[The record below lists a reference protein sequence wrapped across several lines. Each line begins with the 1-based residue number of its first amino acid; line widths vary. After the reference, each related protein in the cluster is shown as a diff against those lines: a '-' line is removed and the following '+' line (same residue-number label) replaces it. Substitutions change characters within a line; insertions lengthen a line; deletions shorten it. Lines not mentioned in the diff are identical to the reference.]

1 MRWTV
6 GLPINLAGVLFV
18 HAVLTFALG
27 FCYETYLLLTDGPA
41 AMFPGPPSDVFWLL
55 PAWLSYPL
63 MIAMLLVAAIV
74 GWPLGNDFK
83 VWLSRGTRRIRR
95 RMEAEGFG
103 KGGSSAFATIVEE
116 WGYRYKHGDLLLGR
130 SLQELW
136 WRVGL
141 RDDRGMLTIAGSR
154 TGKGRCAIIPN
165 LLTWPGSALVI
176 DPKGTNAAVTAA
188 RRGKGGGRV
197 TEFLGQEVHVVDP
210 FGIVKGTQTSRFN
223 PFSGLDPYSPEFAEE
238 VGLLADALVVQE
250 RDGEASHWDEGV
262 KLLLAGLI
270 AFLVIGGRANPTLYD
285 IRQSLTL
292 PEDKFEKLL
301 AVMLKIGGIPAA
313 AAGLLINAGRN
324 ERGSFLTTALRNT
337 QWLESAVMGNVLS
350 ASDFDVRDLKRKN
363 MTVYIVL
370 PPSYLEE
377 HKRFMRMFVNLAI
390 RGMSAGEKPKHPV
403 LFLLDEFYS
412 LGRLSLMEKAAGL
425 MSGYGMK
432 LWPIV
437 QNLGQL
443 QHLYPYNWETFFA
456 NSGAVQVFGM
466 NDRTTGE
473 YLVSRLGSAVR
484 TEQVGNTLQ
493 RVVSQLRE
501 VNEAEREVS
510 RESGRQIVFRSGALP
525 MLLSRISY
533 DLTFP
538 ETWFNP
544 DPDFPV
550 PQRRRLS
557 LPKLPRLNWPQLQR
571 APRQIANIDPRFLP
585 PSPFRYV
592 GPSGEQ
598 LKPAEIAIE
607 REKAPE
613 ASQPE
618 TAQAAL
624 PQVQQA
630 FTPPAGIFD
639 ELKDPNPFE
648 QLDALVG
655 LTKVKARVAQLID
668 HAEYN
673 TARVREGL
681 KPIETSHHLVFAGN
695 PGTGKTTVARI
706 VAAIYREL
714 GILKKGHLVEADRS
728 ALVGKYIGHTGPL
741 VEAKVNE
748 ALDGVLFID
757 EAYTLAPEDSGSD
770 YGPEAI
776 ATLLKLMEDNR
787 HRLVVIAAG
796 YTKEMDRFL
805 DSNPGL
811 RSRFANTI
819 VFDDH
824 GPEEL
829 TQIVMDLF
837 ASHEFT
843 ASEETRDKVFLLMMR
858 LWAGK
863 GPHFGNARTS
873 RNIYE
878 ECVRNLMSRTSTH
891 DRPTREQLTEV
902 LPEDVPDVQ
911 PKDGDDSGGGLDQER
926 GAPRSHASKSEG
938 KAKGSSRGKGGGA
951 ARQ

>member
-1 MRWTV
+1 
-6 GLPINLAGVLFV
+6 
-18 HAVLTFALG
+18 
-27 FCYETYLLLTDGPA
+27 
-41 AMFPGPPSDVFWLL
+41 
-55 PAWLSYPL
+55 
-63 MIAMLLVAAIV
+63 
-74 GWPLGNDFK
+74 
-83 VWLSRGTRRIRR
+83 
-95 RMEAEGFG
+95 MEEEEFG
-103 KGGSSAFATIVEE
+103 KGGSSAFASIVEE
-116 WGYRYKHGDLLLGR
+116 WGYRYRHGDLLLGR

-141 RDDRGMLTIAGSR
+141 ADDRGMLTIAGSR

-197 TEFLGQEVHVVDP
+197 TEYLGQEVHVVDP
-210 FGIVKGTQTSRFN
+210 FGIVKGVKTSRFN
-223 PFSGLDPYSPEFAEE
+223 PFAGLDPYSDEFAEE

-270 AFLVIGGRANPTLYD
+270 AFLVMGGRKDPTLYD

-301 AVMLKIGGIPAA
+301 SVMLKIGGIPAA
-313 AAGLLINAGRN
+313 AAGLLVNAGRN

-350 ASDFDVRDLKRKN
+350 ASDFDVRDLKRKA

-370 PPSYLEE
+370 PPNYLEE

-390 RGMSAGEKPKHPV
+390 RGMSVGEKPKHPV

-473 YLVSRLGSAVR
+473 YLVARLGSAVR

-493 RVVSQLRE
+493 RIVSQLRE

-510 RESGRQIVFRSGALP
+510 RESGRQMVFRSGALP

-550 PQRRRLS
+550 PPRRRMT
-557 LPKLPRLNWPQLQR
+557 LPKLPKLNWPPKR
-571 APRQIANIDPRFLP
+571 APKGSVIIDPRFLP

-592 GPSGEQ
+592 GPTGAK
-598 LKPAEIAIE
+598 LNPAAIAAE
-607 REKAPE
+607 PDAPE
-613 ASQPE
+613 PSQPQI
-618 TAQAAL
+618 AQEAP
-624 PQVQQA
+624 PQKQQSSL
-630 FTPPAGIFD
+630 PPAHIFD
-639 ELKDPNPFE
+639 ELKEPNPFE
-648 QLDALVG
+648 QLDG
-655 LTKVKARVAQLID
+655 LIGLAKVKARVAELIS

-673 TARVREGL
+673 TAREREGL
-681 KPIETSHHLVFAGN
+681 KPVAASHHLLFTGN

-706 VAAIYREL
+706 IGAIYREL
-714 GILKKGHLVEADRS
+714 GILKKGHLIEVDRTG
-728 ALVGKYIGHTGPL
+728 LVGRYIGETGPK
-741 VEAKVNE
+741 VEAKVKE

-757 EAYTLAPEDSGSD
+757 EAYTLTPPGPATND

-796 YTKEMDRFL
+796 YTREMERFL

-811 RSRFANTI
+811 RSRFTNKI
-819 VFDDH
+819 EFEDY

-829 TQIVMDLF
+829 TQIVMNLF
-837 ASHEFT
+837 AAEEFL
-843 ASEETRDKVFLLMMR
+843 ASEDVRDKLFLLMMR

-863 GPHFGNARTS
+863 GKEFGNARTA
-873 RNIYE
+873 RNVYE
-878 ECVRNLMSRTSTH
+878 ECVRNLMARTGAYES
-891 DRPTREQLTEV
+891 PTREQLTTI
-902 LPEDVPDVQ
+902 LPEDVPSVHGA
-911 PKDGDDSGGGLDQER
+911 GDDGHGGFEKER
-926 GAPRSHASKSEG
+926 GAPRSHAAG
-938 KAKGSSRGKGGGA
+938 KGRGGGA
-951 ARQ
+951 ER

>member
-6 GLPINLAGVLFV
+6 GLPINLVGVL
-18 HAVLTFALG
+18 AVYAILIYALG
-27 FCYETYLLLTDGPA
+27 FLFEAWLLLTGGTA
-41 AMFPGPPSDVFWLL
+41 AMFAGPPSDVFWLL
-55 PAWLSYPL
+55 PGWLSYPL
-63 MIAMLLVAAIV
+63 MIAILAVAFVA
-74 GWPLGNDFK
+74 GWPLGNDLK
-83 VWLSRGTRRIRR
+83 VGFSRATRRIRR
-95 RMEAEGFG
+95 KMEEAEFG
-103 KGGSSAFATIVEE
+103 KGGSSAFASIVEE
-116 WGYRYKHGDLLLGR
+116 WGYRYRHGDLLLGR

-141 RDDRGMLTIAGSR
+141 SDDRGMLTIAGSR

-197 TEFLGQEVHVVDP
+197 TEFLGQDVHVVDP
-210 FGIVKGTQTSRFN
+210 FGIVKGMQSSRFN
-223 PFSGLDPYSPEFAEE
+223 PFSALDPDSPEFAEE

-250 RDGEASHWDEGV
+250 REGEASHWDEGV
-262 KLLLAGLI
+262 RLLLAGLI

-285 IRQSLTL
+285 IRRSLTL
-292 PEDKFEKLL
+292 PEDTFEKLL
-301 AVMLKIGGIPAA
+301 DAMLKTGGLPAA
-313 AAGLLINAGRN
+313 AAGLLVNAGRN

-350 ASDFDVRDLKRKN
+350 ASDFDVRDLKRKG

-370 PPSYLEE
+370 PPNYLEE

-412 LGRLSLMEKAAGL
+412 LGRLSLMEKASGL

-456 NSGAVQVFGM
+456 NAGAVQVFGM

-493 RVVSQLRE
+493 RIVSQLRE

-510 RESGRQIVFRSGALP
+510 RESGRQMVFRSGALP

-533 DLTFP
+533 DLAFP
-538 ETWFNP
+538 DTWFNP

-550 PQRRRLS
+550 PPRRS
-557 LPKLPRLNWPQLQR
+557 GISAPKLPRLNWRLPKR
-571 APRQIANIDPRFLP
+571 APKPSIIIDPRFLP

-592 GPSGEQ
+592 GPAAEE
-598 LKPAEIAIE
+598 LKPAAI
-607 REKAPE
+607 REVDEQAP
-613 ASQPE
+613 APS
-618 TAQAAL
+618 L
-624 PQVQQA
+624 PQPALQQKEPMS
-630 FTPPAGIFD
+630 PPPSDIFD
-639 ELKDPNPFE
+639 ELKDPNPFK
-648 QLDALVG
+648 QLDALIG
-655 LTKVKARVAQLID
+655 LAKVKDRVAQLID
-668 HAEYN
+668 HAEFN
-673 TARVREGL
+673 AARIREGL
-681 KPIETSHHLVFAGN
+681 PPIETSHHLVFAGN

-706 VAAIYREL
+706 IGAIYREL
-714 GILKKGHLVEADRS
+714 GILKKGHVIEVDRTGLVAEY
-728 ALVGKYIGHTGPL
+728 VGNTGPK
-741 VEAKVNE
+741 VEAKVKE

-757 EAYTLAPEDSGSD
+757 EAYTLTPEKPGNDF
-770 YGPEAI
+770 GPEAV

-796 YTKEMDRFL
+796 YTKDMERFL
-805 DSNPGL
+805 NANPGL
-811 RSRFANTI
+811 RSRFGMVI
-819 VFDDH
+819 EFEDH

-829 TQIVMDLF
+829 TQIIMNLF
-837 ASHEFT
+837 AANHFA
-843 ASEETRDKVFLLMMR
+843 ASDGTRDKLFLLMMR
-858 LWAGK
+858 LWAAK
-863 GPHFGNARTS
+863 NEQFGNARTA
-873 RNIYE
+873 RNVYE
-878 ECVRNLMSRTSTH
+878 TCVRNVMSRAGAYES
-891 DRPTREQLTEV
+891 PTREQLTTV

-911 PKDGDDSGGGLDQER
+911 PGENGDGAGGFTKER
-926 GAPRSHASKSEG
+926 GAKRSQA
-938 KAKGSSRGKGGGA
+938 RGKDGGA
-951 ARQ
+951 SR